1 MTASPTSLIPLQP
14 PTITHGSQSVNLT
27 QLLRHP
33 RQPALSYQLEIH
45 CDSYDFQSSA
55 LVRVTGHQM
64 PLVRIP
70 YADMDAIRHYR
81 HWGAQAQM
89 MSRGRPLP
97 AEAREALLMD
107 HARLI
112 RTAEQALGLDVLAE
126 PAGETLNG
134 PTLTALKLLID
145 AIDRGEIDQTALAVL
160 RSAVA

>member
-1 MTASPTSLIPLQP
+1 MTASPNTLIPLQP

-33 RQPALSYQLEIH
+33 RQPELSYQLEIH
-45 CDSYDFQSSA
+45 CDSYNFQSSA
-55 LVRVTGHQM
+55 RVRAAGASVALVS
-64 PLVRIP
+64 IP
-70 YADMDAIRHYR
+70 YADMDALRHYR

-89 MSRGRPLP
+89 MSRGDPLP

-112 RTAEQALGLDVLAE
+112 RTAEQALGLDV